1 MGASVIF
8 KRILGMMTYSSGY
21 LASCAV
27 KYYFGYD
34 LIIGFEGNYPIGSI
48 LAILL
53 ISSPKLVVPN
63 LGNNLLTKLTRGVL
77 PKLFFVF

>member
-1 MGASVIF
+1 MVMGASVIF

-48 LAILL
+48 LAIL
-53 ISSPKLVVPN
+53 SHFAHFKP
-63 LGNNLLTKLTRGVL
+63 
-77 PKLFFVF
+77 

>member
-1 MGASVIF
+1 
-8 KRILGMMTYSSGY
+8 MMTYSSGY

-48 LAILL
+48 LAIL
-53 ISSPKLVVPN
+53 SDFAHFKP
-63 LGNNLLTKLTRGVL
+63 
-77 PKLFFVF
+77 